1 MRGTGPC
8 SLRPTCA
15 KWSASNEADTA
26 RSYRPLQPAPP
37 AHAYSSTMSVG
48 VRPCTSM
55 SAANAWAIRAREL
68 WVLGPKWRA
77 VVHVVASCRRA
88 TNAWLLGTWF
98 RRANRAYSAL
108 SSSYPI
114 TGGSGRGWRRGGGE
128 AGAAVAASGMAGVG
142 GMTRTG
148 KLGLVEWATAGAR
161 HKCRQAHV
169 QVQAQAGGKPA
180 QVQVQ
185 VRAGGPNSTG
195 SNTGASRRTKST
207 AQLQAQAGAQ
217 QQQLNCRR
225 NQGNK

>member
-68 WVLGPKWRA
+68 RVLGPKWRA

-128 AGAAVAASGMAGVG
+128 AGAAVAASGMAGVV

-161 HKCRQAHV
+161 HKRRQAHV
-169 QVQAQAGGKPA
+169 QVQAQAGVQTAQEPA
-180 QVQVQ
+180 QE
-185 VRAGGPNSTG
+185 
-195 SNTGASRRTKST
+195 
-207 AQLQAQAGAQ
+207 QAGAQ
-217 QQQLNCRR
+217 QQQVKCRC
-225 NQGNK
+225 NQSNN